1 MSSIK
6 RACQSNESEFQ
17 YHEKRGIFFG
27 FRIQR
32 NFRNGKAQRV
42 EESLMDYVNLFTKF
56 PAQAPRSKCII
67 IVFNRNISIEF
78 SNVLKFSWN
87 KQFLYVTI
95 IEIHVKITA
104 ALRPSSRIKESDVK
118 VHEYNPF
125 KDVYT
130 STPFSTEMQLFTNK
144 LLNLHGY
151 QLKTGFIQEIPLVM
165 SKENSPN
172 LVDGIYGMDSGFSK
186 TLATAM
192 NFSMIRER
200 EDRRTL
206 KSIFMYPY
214 GNNLIVKQRGYYK
227 LQMSS
232 HILSIAI
239 IVTTIVVLSALIF
252 VLPFDRK
259 TWTSCNLVMILLGIT
274 TSRNPHK
281 LSEKIFFLCLA
292 FVSLT
297 LSVQLW
303 NDLLKVFLT
312 RMSFREMK
320 TLADAV
326 EADVV
331 PALTS
336 EFTSLYFPEDKV
348 LTKLVNKSKTIEAVE
363 DTFGC
368 VLDLLN
374 KNEKVNACD
383 VNYILGKLMADS
395 YSNKDKKWIIT
406 FLEEPL
412 TPCWTAMLLADSS
425 PYLERFNGILRRI
438 LESGLVEYWHDRHR
452 ALHHFRSAY
461 GDFFKKELEKYEQ
474 SEKYKISDQKKSK
487 LSRHLIFLLIFGQ
500 FVSCVVLIVEIA
512 WWYFRHVV
520 ITS

>member
-1 MSSIK
+1 MFLLQ
-6 RACQSNESEFQ
+6 A
-17 YHEKRGIFFG
+17 H
-27 FRIQR
+27 R
-32 NFRNGKAQRV
+32 NHR
-42 EESLMDYVNLFTKF
+42 
-56 PAQAPRSKCII
+56 
-67 IVFNRNISIEF
+67 
-78 SNVLKFSWN
+78 WN
-87 KQFLYVTI
+87 KQFLYITI

-130 STPFSTEMQLFTNK
+130 STPFSAEMQLFTNK

-151 QLKTGFIQEIPLVM
+151 ELKTGFIQEIPLVM

-172 LVDGIYGMDSGFSK
+172 LIDGIYGMDSGFSK

-192 NFSMIRER
+192 NFSMIVKTNSSKCMIALFQQRR

-227 LQMSS
+227 FQISS

-239 IVTTIVVLSALIF
+239 IVTTIAVLSALIF

-274 TSRNPHK
+274 TSQNPHK

-312 RMSFREMK
+312 RMSFRETK

-336 EFTSLYFPEDKV
+336 EFMSLYFPEDKM

-368 VLDLLN
+368 VLDLLS

-383 VNYILGKLMADS
+383 VNYILGKLMVDS

-406 FLEEPL
+406 FVEEPL
-412 TPCWTAMLLADSS
+412 TACWTAMLLANSS
-425 PYLERFNGILRRI
+425 PYLERFNVILRRI

-461 GDFFKKELEKYEQ
+461 GNFFKKELEKYEQ

-487 LSRHLIFLLIFGQ
+487 LSRHLIFLLIFGH
-500 FVSCVVLIVEIA
+500 FESCVVLIAEIA

-520 ITS
+520 ITP